1 MALGA
6 DMCAS
11 LAPVRPLPGARTVAV
26 ARRYDV
32 HEAHEVGPGIYQ
44 SGNQA
49 GFIGFEFDPALEARY
64 LYLPGLT
71 ADQDVSVYWCDNE
84 RSGARARSFAG

>member
-1 MALGA
+1 MSLGA

-11 LAPVRPLPGARTVAV
+11 LAPVRPCLTPERWRCG
-26 ARRYDV
+26 RYDV

-49 GFIGFEFDPALEARY
+49 GFIGFEFEPAPEARY
-64 LYLPGLT
+64 LYLPGLK
-71 ADQDVSVYWCDNE
+71 ADQDVSVYWCDNDVN
-84 RSGARARSFAG
+84 GARAKSFAG